1 MSFLDR
7 SSLIVDAV
15 LTDKGREE
23 LSKNQF
29 EIVKF
34 ALGDDDIDY
43 TLYNES
49 NSNGP
54 NFYGVAIENM
64 PLLEAFTNSTEALRY
79 KLITREIEAPERQPQ
94 VSPTIPNSVDLVGTG
109 DFVMLTP
116 SVINSPGNEGEEFI
130 FELDYDDQDV
140 DIVLG
145 NFGEQRSPEIYQVG
159 ISQVDI
165 NRNVL
170 RAAQSNNIAID
181 GRDLRPLD
189 GFARMEFTATEN
201 SEASILNIVR
211 ENDRTVTSLRTTGG
225 IQLEDPRDRSLV
237 NTITN
242 ADNIYNQNGVKIIVN
257 GNGTLTMTVESNQR
271 QEDDRSSSD
280 SGAFTDIQVQATD
293 RALNEPRSTAGIFRA
308 LIDAGLLSEGGRVEL
323 RYRYNGQ
330 QSRTYG
336 VVGFNAQR
344 TRIDLNNRVPREAQ
358 GAQTLRLAGTF
369 DQREERREE
378 RDERQERQERQ
389 ERRDDGRR
397 GEERR
402 DGRR

>member
-159 ISQVDI
+159 ISQVDT

>member
-109 DFVMLTP
+109 DFAMLTP

-145 NFGEQRSPEIYQVG
+145 NFGEQRTPEVFQVS
-159 ISQVDI
+159 ISQVDA
-165 NRNVL
+165 NRNTL
-170 RAAQSNNIAID
+170 RAAQGNNI
-181 GRDLRPLD
+181 
-189 GFARMEFTATEN
+189 
-201 SEASILNIVR
+201 S
-211 ENDRTVTSLRTTGG
+211 TVSYTHLT
-225 IQLEDPRDRSLV
+225 LP
-237 NTITN
+237 TICS
-242 ADNIYNQNGVKIIVN
+242 V
-257 GNGTLTMTVESNQR
+257 
-271 QEDDRSSSD
+271 
-280 SGAFTDIQVQATD
+280 
-293 RALNEPRSTAGIFRA
+293 
-308 LIDAGLLSEGGRVEL
+308 
-323 RYRYNGQ
+323 
-330 QSRTYG
+330 
-336 VVGFNAQR
+336 
-344 TRIDLNNRVPREAQ
+344 
-358 GAQTLRLAGTF
+358 
-369 DQREERREE
+369 
-378 RDERQERQERQ
+378 
-389 ERRDDGRR
+389 
-397 GEERR
+397 
-402 DGRR
+402 

>member
-43 TLYNES
+43 TLWNES

-64 PLLEAFTNSTEALRY
+64 PILEAFTNSTEALRY

-140 DIVLG
+140 DLVLG
-145 NFGEQRSPEIYQVG
+145 NYGEQRTPEIFQVSV
-159 ISQVDI
+159 SQVDV

-170 RAAQSNNIAID
+170 RAAQANNISVN
-181 GRDLRPLD
+181 GRDLRPVD
-189 GFARMEFTATEN
+189 GFARMDFTASET
-201 SEASILNIVR
+201 EASNQLNIVR
-211 ENDRTVTSLRTTGG
+211 ENDRTVTAIRATGG

-237 NTITN
+237 NTISN
-242 ADNIYNQNGVKIIVN
+242 EENIYNQNGVRVIVN
-257 GNGTLTMTVESNQR
+257 GNGVLTMTVENTDSRDNR
-271 QEDDRSSSD
+271 EESSD
-280 SGAFTDIQVQATD
+280 SGTFTDVQVQATD
-293 RALNEPRSTAGIFRA
+293 RALNEPRSSAGLFNA
-308 LIDAGLLSEGGRVEL
+308 LIDQGLLARNTRIEL
-323 RYRYNGQ
+323 RYFYNGQ
-330 QSRTYG
+330 QSRSYT
-336 VVGFNAQR
+336 VAGFNAQR

-378 RDERQERQERQ
+378 REERQ

-397 GEERR
+397 DDGRRDERERR

>member
-257 GNGTLTMTVESNQR
+257 GNGTLTMTVESNRR

>member
-109 DFVMLTP
+109 DFAMLTP

-145 NFGEQRSPEIYQVG
+145 NFGEQRTPEVFQVS
-159 ISQVDI
+159 ISQVDA
-165 NRNVL
+165 NRNTL
-170 RAAQSNNIAID
+170 RAAQGNNISIN
-181 GRDLRPLD
+181 GNDLRPID
-189 GFARMEFTATEN
+189 GFARMEFTVSEN
-201 SEASILNIVR
+201 NLENTLNIVR
-211 ENDRTVTSLRTTGG
+211 ESDRTVTAIRSTGG
-225 IQLEDPRDRSLV
+225 VRLEDPRDRSLV
-237 NTITN
+237 NVITN
-242 ADNIYNQNGVKIIVN
+242 PDNIYNQNGVRVIVN
-257 GNGTLTMTVESNQR
+257 GNGTLTMLVESNER
-271 QEDDRSSSD
+271 SEDDRSSSD

-293 RALNEPRSTAGIFRA
+293 RALNEPRSNAGIFRA

-378 RDERQERQERQ
+378 REERQERRDDG
-389 ERRDDGRR
+389 RRDDGRR

>member
-109 DFVMLTP
+109 DFAMLTP

-145 NFGEQRSPEIYQVG
+145 NFGEQRTPEVFQVS
-159 ISQVDI
+159 ISQVDA
-165 NRNVL
+165 NRNTL
-170 RAAQSNNIAID
+170 RAAQGNNISIN
-181 GRDLRPLD
+181 GNDLRPID
-189 GFARMEFTATEN
+189 GFARMEFTVSEN
-201 SEASILNIVR
+201 NLENTLNIVR
-211 ENDRTVTSLRTTGG
+211 ESDRTVTAIRSTGG
-225 IQLEDPRDRSLV
+225 VRLEDPRDRSLV
-237 NTITN
+237 NVITN
-242 ADNIYNQNGVKIIVN
+242 PDNIYNQNGVRVIVD
-257 GNGTLTMTVESNQR
+257 GNGTLTMLVESNER
-271 QEDDRSSSD
+271 SEDDRSSSD
-280 SGAFTDIQVQATD
+280 SGALTDIQVQATD
-293 RALNEPRSTAGIFRA
+293 RALNEPRSNAGIFRA

-378 RDERQERQERQ
+378 REERQERRDDG
-389 ERRDDGRR
+389 RRDDGRR

>member
-109 DFVMLTP
+109 DFAMLTP

-159 ISQVDI
+159 ISQVDV

-201 SEASILNIVR
+201 SEASVLNIVR

-237 NTITN
+237 NTISN
-242 ADNIYNQNGVKIIVN
+242 ADNIYNQNGVRIIVN

-293 RALNEPRSTAGIFRA
+293 RALNEPRSSAGLFRA
-308 LIDAGLLSEGGRVEL
+308 LINAGLLSEGGRVEL

-336 VVGFNAQR
+336 VAGFNAQR

-378 RDERQERQERQ
+378 RDERQERRDE
-389 ERRDDGRR
+389 ERRDERR
-397 GEERR
+397 DERERR

>member
-1 MSFLDR
+1 M
-7 SSLIVDAV
+7 
-15 LTDKGREE
+15 G
-23 LSKNQF
+23 N
-29 EIVKF
+29 
-34 ALGDDDIDY
+34 
-43 TLYNES
+43 
-49 NSNGP
+49 
-54 NFYGVAIENM
+54 
-64 PLLEAFTNSTEALRY
+64 
-79 KLITREIEAPERQPQ
+79 
-94 VSPTIPNSVDLVGTG
+94 G
-109 DFVMLTP
+109 DFAMLTP

-145 NFGEQRSPEIYQVG
+145 NFGEQRSPEVYQVG

-189 GFARMEFTATEN
+189 GFARMEFTSTEN

-257 GNGTLTMTVESNQR
+257 GNGILTMTVESNER

-293 RALNEPRSTAGIFRA
+293 RALNEPRSSAGLFRA

-358 GAQTLRLAGTF
+358 GSQTLRLAGTF
-369 DQREERREE
+369 NQREERREE
-378 RDERQERQERQ
+378 RDERQERRDDGRRDDG
-389 ERRDDGRR
+389 RRDDGRR

>member
-159 ISQVDI
+159 ISQVDT

-201 SEASILNIVR
+201 SEASVLNIVR

>member
-109 DFVMLTP
+109 DFAMLTP

-145 NFGEQRSPEIYQVG
+145 NFGEQRTPEVFQVS
-159 ISQVDI
+159 ISQVDT
-165 NRNVL
+165 NRNTL
-170 RAAQSNNIAID
+170 RAAQGNNISIN
-181 GRDLRPLD
+181 GNDLRPID
-189 GFARMEFTATEN
+189 GFARMEFTVSEN
-201 SEASILNIVR
+201 NLENVLNIVR
-211 ENDRTVTSLRTTGG
+211 ESDRTVTAIRSTGG
-225 IQLEDPRDRSLV
+225 VRLEDPRDRSLV
-237 NTITN
+237 SVITN
-242 ADNIYNQNGVKIIVN
+242 PDNIYNQNGVRVIVN
-257 GNGTLTMTVESNQR
+257 GNGTLTMLVESNER
-271 QEDDRSSSD
+271 SGDDRSSSD

-293 RALNEPRSTAGIFRA
+293 RALNEPRSNAGIFRA

-378 RDERQERQERQ
+378 REERQERRDDG
-389 ERRDDGRR
+389 RRDDGRR

>member
-1 MSFLDR
+1 LNSKFL
-7 SSLIVDAV
+7 I
-15 LTDKGREE
+15 
-23 LSKNQF
+23 Q
-29 EIVKF
+29 I
-34 ALGDDDIDY
+34 
-43 TLYNES
+43 
-49 NSNGP
+49 
-54 NFYGVAIENM
+54 
-64 PLLEAFTNSTEALRY
+64 
-79 KLITREIEAPERQPQ
+79 
-94 VSPTIPNSVDLVGTG
+94 
-109 DFVMLTP
+109 
-116 SVINSPGNEGEEFI
+116 INN
-130 FELDYDDQDV
+130 L
-140 DIVLG
+140 
-145 NFGEQRSPEIYQVG
+145 
-159 ISQVDI
+159 
-165 NRNVL
+165 
-170 RAAQSNNIAID
+170 
-181 GRDLRPLD
+181 
-189 GFARMEFTATEN
+189 
-201 SEASILNIVR
+201 SILK
-211 ENDRTVTSLRTTGG
+211 G
-225 IQLEDPRDRSLV
+225 
-237 NTITN
+237 
-242 ADNIYNQNGVKIIVN
+242 KIIVN